1 MTRFHSA
8 SGGSIFN
15 LQFSIPLLFTV
26 LVFAA
31 IIATAVTSTAQTWH
45 TVRWV
50 NDGDTVVLTNGH
62 RIRYIGLN
70 APEIDHDDQKAQPH
84 GYQAR
89 AFNKNLVLSQRIR
102 LEYDIERLDR
112 YGRSLAYVFL
122 EDGTFL
128 NARLLQAGLAF
139 YLYRKP
145 NLKHSKVLL
154 QAQREA
160 MELKKGL
167 WRNWSEKEK
176 KYIGNRNSR
185 RFHIS
190 SCPFAGKIK
199 SKNKVQ
205 FSRKW
210 AAFYQGYAPSKR
222 CIEEYW
228 SH

>member
-1 MTRFHSA
+1 MTEFHKYSF
-8 SGGSIFN
+8 FN
-15 LQFSIPLLFTV
+15 LQFSIRTLITLLLFTI
-26 LVFAA
+26 LLRTTGTPA
-31 IIATAVTSTAQTWH
+31 AQTWH
-45 TVRWV
+45 SVRWV
-50 NDGDTVVLTNGH
+50 NDGDTVVLSTGQ
-62 RIRYIGLN
+62 RVRFIGLN
-70 APEIDHDDQKAQPH
+70 APEIDHEDQKAQPL

-89 AFNKNLVLSQRIR
+89 SFNKNLVLSQRIR
-102 LEYDIERLDR
+102 LEYDVERLDR

-145 NLKHSKVLL
+145 NLKHSKILL
-154 QAQREA
+154 QAQRQA

-185 RFHIS
+185 RFHVS
-190 SCPFAGKIK
+190 SCPYAGKIK

-210 AAFYQGYAPSKR
+210 DAFHRGYAPSKK
-222 CIEEYW
+222 CIREFW
-228 SH
+228 SY